1 MDIELDNKIF
11 QRNLT
16 KMLKNEKKCMNFS
29 SENVKQENMKNDFI
43 DLIHKFSEN
52 FNKAETIDLI
62 EDNSKSNE
70 LIKTITLINLNLN
83 FQEDLFKLIEK
94 ENSILEEDKMS
105 SNYDQDNKKAQENN
119 QLFRGKTRNFNKLSL
134 NIIGL
139 STLNINNFF

>member
-1 MDIELDNKIF
+1 
-11 QRNLT
+11 
-16 KMLKNEKKCMNFS
+16 MLKNEKKCMNFS